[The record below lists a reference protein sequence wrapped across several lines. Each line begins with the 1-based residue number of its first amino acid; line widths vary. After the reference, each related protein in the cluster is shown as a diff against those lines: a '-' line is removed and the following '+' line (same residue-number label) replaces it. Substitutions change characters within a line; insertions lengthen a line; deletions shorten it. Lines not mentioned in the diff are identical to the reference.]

1 MRQSDHRHVRHGLS
15 VLSVTV
21 ILCLLLSACFSTPK
35 DTTNASAP
43 RGGLDVVE
51 EINPDGSLGKSK
63 TFTGDGFTI
72 TLTDLFR
79 EQESETGFDAYYNS
93 PFCGVM
99 VLKEPFS
106 LEEGLKDKT
115 LTEYVESVI
124 KNNGHDTQPQEK
136 DGLVYYRY
144 SNPIPDY
151 DMSGYS
157 YSYKGSDAFYIFQ
170 FMCLT
175 SDADDLAD
183 TIHTFAKSVTVD

>member
-1 MRQSDHRHVRHGLS
+1 MRTRNRLRTRLGVS
-15 VLSVTV
+15 VLSVAV
-21 ILCLLLSACFSTPK
+21 ALCLLLSGCLSTPS
-35 DTTNASAP
+35 DTAP
-43 RGGLDVVE
+43 RSGLDVVK
-51 EINPDGSLGKSK
+51 EINSDGSLGKSK
-63 TFTGDGFTI
+63 SFSGDGF

-144 SNPIPDY
+144 SNPDPDY

-157 YSYKGSDAFYIFQ
+157 YSFKGSDAFYIFQ
-170 FMCLT
+170 FVCLT

-183 TIHTFAKSVTVD
+183 TIHAFAKTVTVE

>member
-1 MRQSDHRHVRHGLS
+1 MRKRKHLRIFA
-15 VLSVTV
+15 LSVTV
-21 ILCLLLSACFSTPK
+21 ILCLMLSGCLYVPIITMD
-35 DTTNASAP
+35 DTAP
-43 RGGLDVVE
+43 HAGLDVVK

-79 EQESETGFDAYYNS
+79 EQTSEMGFDAYYNS

-106 LEEGLKDKT
+106 LQEGMEEET

-124 KNNGHDTQPQEK
+124 KNNGNDAQPQEK
-136 DGLVYYRY
+136 DGLVFYRY
-144 SNPIPDY
+144 SNPDPEY

-157 YSYKGSDAFYIFQ
+157 YSFKGSDAFYIVQ
-170 FMCLT
+170 FVFLT
-175 SDADDLAD
+175 SDGENLAD
-183 TIHTFAKSVTVD
+183 TIHAFAKSVTVD